1 MALLGKR
8 LSQAVYEASCYISSS
23 MYLFVRVSSSV
34 SFYCCYGHPCGMSS
48 TSLNDLGPTF
58 EATTGFLPKRVQFRP
73 LPVHPAL
80 QLQLYDP
87 LVFLHLA

>member
-1 MALLGKR
+1 
-8 LSQAVYEASCYISSS
+8 
-23 MYLFVRVSSSV
+23 
-34 SFYCCYGHPCGMSS
+34 MSS

-73 LPVHPAL
+73 SQVYPAL

-87 LVFLHLA
+87 LVSLHLV